1 MLSYIMEFI
10 QLFHPIKNQVMKF
23 SALQFKYFNSFSV
36 YEQME
41 LKLVFTEGFYSTDTY
56 VKIIIYKIFASAKSV
71 E

>member
-1 MLSYIMEFI
+1 
-10 QLFHPIKNQVMKF
+10 MKF

-41 LKLVFTEGFYSTDTY
+41 LKLVFTEGFYSKDTY
-56 VKIIIYKIFASAKSV
+56 DKIIIYKIFAYAKSV